1 MFDIGFWELVLIAVI
16 GLVVLGPERLP
27 VAVRT
32 VARWVRTF
40 RAMAASVQN
49 ELNQELKLQEM
60 QENLKKAEQMNL
72 KDLAPEVDASL
83 RELKEAAASVQ
94 RPYANSQ
101 SAASSESATA
111 SDATASAAA
120 DVTTATSDSPASTA
134 SAALQPNAA
143 KLAEQEEDEGDH
155 PMLVAGLHEPLTGL
169 EPTMPEPVPVEPAVA
184 KSTSAQPAL
193 QSDNKRDPA

>member
-1 MFDIGFWELVLIAVI
+1 MFDIGFWELVLIVVI

-111 SDATASAAA
+111 SDATVSAAA

-143 KLAEQEEDEGDH
+143 ELAEQEEDEGDH
-155 PMLVAGLHEPLTGL
+155 PLLVAGLHEPLTSA
-169 EPTMPEPVPVEPAVA
+169 EPVAVPVEPAVA

>member
-94 RPYANSQ
+94 RPYANSPT
-101 SAASSESATA
+101 AAST
-111 SDATASAAA
+111 AA

-143 KLAEQEEDEGDH
+143 ELAEQEEDEGDH
-155 PMLVAGLHEPLTGL
+155 PLLVAGLHEPLTSA
-169 EPTMPEPVPVEPAVA
+169 EPVPVEPAVA

>member
-120 DVTTATSDSPASTA
+120 DVTTTTSDSPASTA

-143 KLAEQEEDEGDH
+143 ELAEQEEDEGDH
-155 PMLVAGLHEPLTGL
+155 PLLVAGLHEPLTSA
-169 EPTMPEPVPVEPAVA
+169 EPVPVEPAVA

>member
-101 SAASSESATA
+101 SAASPEPATA

-143 KLAEQEEDEGDH
+143 ELAEQEEDEGDH
-155 PMLVAGLHEPLTGL
+155 PLLVAGLHEPLT
-169 EPTMPEPVPVEPAVA
+169 TAEPVPVEPAVA

>member
-120 DVTTATSDSPASTA
+120 DVTTATSDSPAPTA
-134 SAALQPNAA
+134 SAALQPNSAE
-143 KLAEQEEDEGDH
+143 LAEQEEDEGDH
-155 PMLVAGLHEPLTGL
+155 PLLVAGLHEPLTSA
-169 EPTMPEPVPVEPAVA
+169 EPVAVPVEPAVA

>member
-111 SDATASAAA
+111 SDATVSAAADA

-134 SAALQPNAA
+134 SAVLQPNAA
-143 KLAEQEEDEGDH
+143 ELAEQEEDEGDH
-155 PMLVAGLHEPLTGL
+155 PMLVAGLHEPLTSA
-169 EPTMPEPVPVEPAVA
+169 EPVPVEPAVA
-184 KSTSAQPAL
+184 KSTSAQLAL

>member
-120 DVTTATSDSPASTA
+120 DVTTTTSDSPASTA

-143 KLAEQEEDEGDH
+143 ELAEQEEDEGDH
-155 PMLVAGLHEPLTGL
+155 PLLVAGLHEPLT
-169 EPTMPEPVPVEPAVA
+169 TAEPVPVEPAVA

>member
-101 SAASSESATA
+101 SAASPESATA
-111 SDATASAAA
+111 SDATASAAT
-120 DVTTATSDSPASTA
+120 DVTMATSDSPAPTA
-134 SAALQPNAA
+134 GATLQPNAA
-143 KLAEQEEDEGDH
+143 ELAEQEEDEGDH
-155 PMLVAGLHEPLTGL
+155 PLLVAGLHEPLTSA
-169 EPTMPEPVPVEPAVA
+169 EPVPVEPAVA

>member
-101 SAASSESATA
+101 SAVSPESATA
-111 SDATASAAA
+111 SDATASTAA
-120 DVTTATSDSPASTA
+120 DVTTATSDSPASTV

-143 KLAEQEEDEGDH
+143 ELAEQEEDEGDH
-155 PMLVAGLHEPLTGL
+155 PLLVAGLHEPLTSA
-169 EPTMPEPVPVEPAVA
+169 EPVPVEPAVA
-184 KSTSAQPAL
+184 NSTSAQPAL

>member
-101 SAASSESATA
+101 SAASSEPATA
-111 SDATASAAA
+111 SDATASATA

-143 KLAEQEEDEGDH
+143 ELAEQEEDEGDH
-155 PMLVAGLHEPLTGL
+155 PLLVAGLHEPLTSA
-169 EPTMPEPVPVEPAVA
+169 EPVPVEPAVA

>member
-83 RELKEAAASVQ
+83 RELKEAASSVQ

-111 SDATASAAA
+111 SDATATAAA
-120 DVTTATSDSPASTA
+120 DVTTTTSDSPASTA
-134 SAALQPNAA
+134 SAALQPNAGE
-143 KLAEQEEDEGDH
+143 LAEQEEDEGDH
-155 PMLVAGLHEPLTGL
+155 PLLVAGLHEPLT
-169 EPTMPEPVPVEPAVA
+169 TAEPVPVEPAVA

>member
-83 RELKEAAASVQ
+83 RELKDAAASVQ

-111 SDATASAAA
+111 SDATASATA

-143 KLAEQEEDEGDH
+143 ELAEQEEDEGDH
-155 PMLVAGLHEPLTGL
+155 PLLVAGLHEPLTSA
-169 EPTMPEPVPVEPAVA
+169 EPVPVEPAVA

>member
-94 RPYANSQ
+94 RPYANSPT
-101 SAASSESATA
+101 AASPEPATA

-120 DVTTATSDSPASTA
+120 DVTTATSDSLASTA

-143 KLAEQEEDEGDH
+143 ELAEQEEDEGDH
-155 PMLVAGLHEPLTGL
+155 PLLVAGLHEPLTSA
-169 EPTMPEPVPVEPAVA
+169 EPVAVPVEPAVA

>member
-120 DVTTATSDSPASTA
+120 AADVTTATSDSLASTA

-143 KLAEQEEDEGDH
+143 ELAEQEEDEGDH
-155 PMLVAGLHEPLTGL
+155 PLLVAGLHEPLTSA
-169 EPTMPEPVPVEPAVA
+169 EPVPVEPAVA

>member
-101 SAASSESATA
+101 SAASSESATT
-111 SDATASAAA
+111 SDATASATA
-120 DVTTATSDSPASTA
+120 DVTTATSDSPAPTA

-143 KLAEQEEDEGDH
+143 ELAEQEEDEGDH
-155 PMLVAGLHEPLTGL
+155 PLLVAGLHEPLTSA
-169 EPTMPEPVPVEPAVA
+169 EPVPVEPAVA

>member
-101 SAASSESATA
+101 SAVSPESATA

-120 DVTTATSDSPASTA
+120 DVTTATSDSSASTA

-143 KLAEQEEDEGDH
+143 ELAEQEEDEGDH
-155 PMLVAGLHEPLTGL
+155 PLLVAGLHEPLTSA
-169 EPTMPEPVPVEPAVA
+169 EPVPVEPAVA

>member
-101 SAASSESATA
+101 TAASPEPATA
-111 SDATASAAA
+111 SDATASAAT
-120 DVTTATSDSPASTA
+120 DVTTATSDSPESTA

-143 KLAEQEEDEGDH
+143 ELAEQEEDDGDH
-155 PMLVAGLHEPLTGL
+155 PLLVAGLHEPLTSA
-169 EPTMPEPVPVEPAVA
+169 EPVPVEPAVA

>member
-101 SAASSESATA
+101 SAASSESAMA

-143 KLAEQEEDEGDH
+143 ELAEQEEDEGDH
-155 PMLVAGLHEPLTGL
+155 PLLVAGLHEPLTSA
-169 EPTMPEPVPVEPAVA
+169 EPVAVPVEPAVA

>member
-101 SAASSESATA
+101 SAVSPESATA
-111 SDATASAAA
+111 SDAKASAAA

-143 KLAEQEEDEGDH
+143 ELAEQEEDEGDH
-155 PMLVAGLHEPLTGL
+155 PLLVAGLHEPLTSA
-169 EPTMPEPVPVEPAVA
+169 EPVPVQPAVA

>member
-111 SDATASAAA
+111 SDATVSAAA

-143 KLAEQEEDEGDH
+143 ELAEQEEDEGDH
-155 PMLVAGLHEPLTGL
+155 PLLVAGLHEPLTSA
-169 EPTMPEPVPVEPAVA
+169 EPVPVEPAVA

>member
-101 SAASSESATA
+101 SAVSPESATA

-120 DVTTATSDSPASTA
+120 DVTTATSDSPASTV

-143 KLAEQEEDEGDH
+143 ELAEQEEDEGDH
-155 PMLVAGLHEPLTGL
+155 PLLVAGLHEPLTSA
-169 EPTMPEPVPVEPAVA
+169 EPVPVEPAVA